1 MAEKLCGK
9 CGEMVDEAKAFCP
22 GCGHSF
28 VEEKQRT
35 TKSDFDLSANTVRL
49 GDSMYNQM
57 LSDMGLS
64 ISKEPDRREPDAA
77 TIEPAVSEMAAA
89 SQTGAVQPSPRKPS
103 ILKWVVIG
111 IAALVLFL
119 ALLVVLAA
127 VAIYFYSR

>member
-1 MAEKLCGK
+1 MAEKVCGK

-49 GDSMYNQM
+49 ADSMYNQM

-64 ISKEPDRREPDAA
+64 ISKQPNREEPPVA
-77 TIEPAVSEMAAA
+77 TIQPPVSEATAPV
-89 SQTGAVQPSPRKPS
+89 QTSVVQPSPRKPS
-103 ILKWVVIG
+103 ILKWIVIG
-111 IAALVLFL
+111 VAALVILL

>member
-22 GCGHSF
+22 GCGKAF
-28 VEEKQRT
+28 VEERERE

-49 GDSMYNQM
+49 GDTMYNQM

-64 ISKEPDRREPDAA
+64 ISKQPNREEPDVAS
-77 TIEPAVSEMAAA
+77 IQPAVSEVAVPV
-89 SQTGAVQPSPRKPS
+89 QTNVIQPSPRKPS

-111 IAALVLFL
+111 VVAAGFSL
-119 ALLVVLAA
+119 ALIVVLAA
-127 VAIYFYSR
+127 IAIYFFSR